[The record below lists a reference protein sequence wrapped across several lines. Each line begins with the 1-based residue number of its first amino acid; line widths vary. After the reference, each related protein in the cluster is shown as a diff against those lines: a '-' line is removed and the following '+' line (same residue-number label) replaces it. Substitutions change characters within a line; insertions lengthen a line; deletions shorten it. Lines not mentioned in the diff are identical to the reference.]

1 MTFSFAALSWALHS
15 CKCVWGSVCKLGGKG
30 SDIRSLQRSQKNENN
45 QQTCESTE
53 QGWKG
58 DKESEREQRREGGG
72 AGGWVGG
79 ELWQTEKWSTGLAF
93 IWAAYWDWQEWMMT
107 PSSSI
112 ANHNLHLNLHFSQ
125 VHCSNCLWSSFYH
138 LVERVHDAWAAC
150 FDLFHLIGAALPRI
164 NQRAG
169 IYQVNLNSWH
179 QKMIYILH
187 TYQRYNFSLL
197 IIGKYIGSLKC
208 FEIRANYSKPTDPI
222 D

>member
-1 MTFSFAALSWALHS
+1 MGL
-15 CKCVWGSVCKLGGKG
+15 V
-30 SDIRSLQRSQKNENN
+30 
-45 QQTCESTE
+45 
-53 QGWKG
+53 
-58 DKESEREQRREGGG
+58 
-72 AGGWVGG
+72 GGWVGG
-79 ELWQTEKWSTGLAF
+79 EPWQSEKWSTGLAF

-125 VHCSNCLWSSFYH
+125 VHCSNCLLSSFYH

-150 FDLFHLIGAALPRI
+150 FDLFHLIGPALPRI

-187 TYQRYNFSLL
+187 TYQRYNFSHL

-222 D
+222 DWQFLQCNAGDICTSKIRACIEHPPPSPKVRLSQRHSQT